1 MGNGGL
7 EQLHRHL
14 CRFIAI
20 DILLLVLL
28 LTTISTSGSAT
39 ISLFYFIVLL
49 VLIPLGIICLALM
62 IRRSP
67 HGIGL
72 GIACLGLTGSAF
84 LLLGGLG
91 VVGYLTGD
99 SEGILLPAV
108 LTLLGISTLRRIPTM
123 RNPSYVTWYGNQND
137 GGITAAVA
145 GHEVLATCPTCH
157 SILAVI
163 PDGLS
168 SSDRCPNCGMAL
180 VLSEEE

>member
-28 LTTISTSGSAT
+28 LTTSNTGSAT

-49 VLIPLGIICLALM
+49 VLIPLGVICLALM

-67 HGIGL
+67 YGISL

-84 LLLGGLG
+84 LLIGGLG
-91 VVGYLTGD
+91 VIGYLTGNSD
-99 SEGILLPAV
+99 GILLPAV
-108 LTLLGISTLRRIPTM
+108 LTLLGISTLRRIPAM

-163 PDGLS
+163 LDGLS
-168 SSDRCPNCGMAL
+168 TSDRCPNCGMAL

>member
-20 DILLLVLL
+20 DILILVLL

-123 RNPSYVTWYGNQND
+123 RNPSYVSWYANQND

-168 SSDRCPNCGMAL
+168 SSDRCPNCSMAL

>member
-28 LTTISTSGSAT
+28 LTTSTSGSAT

-49 VLIPLGIICLALM
+49 VLIPLGVICLALM
-62 IRRSP
+62 IRKSP
-67 HGIGL
+67 HGISL

-84 LLLGGLG
+84 LLIGGLG
-91 VVGYLTGD
+91 VIGYLTGNSD
-99 SEGILLPAV
+99 GILLPAV
-108 LTLLGISTLRRIPTM
+108 LTLLGISTLRRIPAM

-137 GGITAAVA
+137 GGITAAVG

>member
-28 LTTISTSGSAT
+28 LTTSNSGSAT

-49 VLIPLGIICLALM
+49 VLIPLGVICLALM
-62 IRRSP
+62 IRKSP
-67 HGIGL
+67 HGISL

-84 LLLGGLG
+84 LLIGGLG
-91 VVGYLTGD
+91 VIGYLTGNSD
-99 SEGILLPAV
+99 GILLPAV
-108 LTLLGISTLRRIPTM
+108 LTLLGISTLRRIPAM

>member
-1 MGNGGL
+1 
-7 EQLHRHL
+7 
-14 CRFIAI
+14 
-20 DILLLVLL
+20 
-28 LTTISTSGSAT
+28 
-39 ISLFYFIVLL
+39 
-49 VLIPLGIICLALM
+49 M

-91 VVGYLTGD
+91 VFGYLTGN

-123 RNPSYVTWYGNQND
+123 RNPSYVSWYANQND

>member
-1 MGNGGL
+1 MGIGGM

-28 LTTISTSGSAT
+28 LTTSNSGSAA

-49 VLIPLGIICLALM
+49 VLIPLGVICLALM
-62 IRRSP
+62 IRKSP
-67 HGIGL
+67 HGISL

-84 LLLGGLG
+84 LLIGGLG
-91 VVGYLTGD
+91 VIGYLTGNSD
-99 SEGILLPAV
+99 GILLPAV
-108 LTLLGISTLRRIPTM
+108 LTLLGISTLRRIPAM
-123 RNPSYVTWYGNQND
+123 RNPSYVTWYENHND
-137 GGITAAVA
+137 VGITAAVA
-145 GHEVLATCPTCH
+145 GQEVLATCPTCH

-168 SSDRCPNCGMAL
+168 SSDRCPNCGRAL
-180 VLSEEE
+180 GLSEEE

>member
-1 MGNGGL
+1 MGIGRM

-28 LTTISTSGSAT
+28 LTTSNTDSAT

-49 VLIPLGIICLALM
+49 VLIPLGVICLALM
-62 IRRSP
+62 IRKSP
-67 HGIGL
+67 HGISL

-84 LLLGGLG
+84 LLIGGLG
-91 VVGYLTGD
+91 VIGYLTGNSD
-99 SEGILLPAV
+99 GILLPAV

-137 GGITAAVA
+137 GGITAAVG

>member
-28 LTTISTSGSAT
+28 LTTSNSGSAT

-49 VLIPLGIICLALM
+49 VLIPLGVICLALM
-62 IRRSP
+62 IRKSP
-67 HGIGL
+67 HGISL

-84 LLLGGLG
+84 LLIGGLG
-91 VVGYLTGD
+91 VIGYLTGNSD
-99 SEGILLPAV
+99 GILLPAV
-108 LTLLGISTLRRIPTM
+108 LTLLGISTLRRIPAM

-137 GGITAAVA
+137 GGITAAVG

>member
-28 LTTISTSGSAT
+28 LTTSNSGSAT

-49 VLIPLGIICLALM
+49 VLIPLGVICLALM
-62 IRRSP
+62 IRKSP
-67 HGIGL
+67 HGISL

-84 LLLGGLG
+84 LLIGGLG
-91 VVGYLTGD
+91 VIGYLTGNSD
-99 SEGILLPAV
+99 GILLPAV
-108 LTLLGISTLRRIPTM
+108 LTLLGISTLRRIPAM

-137 GGITAAVA
+137 GGIAAAVV
-145 GHEVLATCPTCH
+145 GHEVLASCPTCH